1 MIWKERGVKMKKIQ
15 KPRKNRKTGAVIV
28 ILLGLLCAVST
39 VRSCGTKRAAIQG
52 KVDDVVYV
60 GQGSYDPANDGKIV
74 IVCGELKVLEPAYDD
89 ELGLTIYAPR
99 AMRSAKK
106 MKLKKW
112 NLPATEENMEWNS
125 DLGVGGMEIF
135 QGAADVG
142 DYHLSEEFIEQLMLG
157 REYEFDE
164 ETLSEAGLAIL
175 TDRKYRGEKF
185 IGTQRMGREIFEEGD
200 RRYQYSVPY
209 QSDGDMVTVIGIQ
222 EQGTLT
228 YVKGATPNM
237 LSGELDKKTALQ
249 KSGMSSGGVSIFRV
263 VLTILLLST
272 GIRMLLKKRDQK
284 KMEVAYE
291 KGKKGW
297 LLLMAFTTWAALIA
311 GCGKWTGNK
320 QDKVP
325 EVTMA
330 GSDTENMEN
339 PENSQSTPLPDIKE
353 LTYYVHGTMMEPIR
367 SVSLIRH
374 GEKALVRIEPW
385 DGEEEELFDYP
396 VDAETLDQARR
407 VLETYDV
414 ASWAGFRGSNPNVLD
429 GYSMSFQ
436 VKFVDGSRIE
446 AFGENKFPKNYHDVF
461 SELDDLTVE
470 AKDAFYEE
478 QSFLGKTGSRSYE
491 VTANS
496 Q

>member
-1 MIWKERGVKMKKIQ
+1 MIWKERGVKMKKTQ
-15 KPRKNRKTGAVIV
+15 KPRKNKKTGAVIV

-106 MKLKKW
+106 LKLKEW
-112 NLPATEENMEWNS
+112 NGSMTESNMEWNP
-125 DLGVGGMEIF
+125 DLGVGGMETF

-142 DYHLSEEFIEQLMLG
+142 AYHLSEEFIEQLMTG

-175 TDRKYRGEKF
+175 TDRKYSGEKF
-185 IGTQRMGREIFEEGD
+185 IGTQRMGRGVFEEGD
-200 RRYQYSVPY
+200 RHYYYSVPF

-237 LSGELDKKTALQ
+237 LSGELDKKTALK

-272 GIRMLLKKRDQK
+272 GIRMLLKNRDQK
-284 KMEVAYE
+284 E
-291 KGKKGW
+291 
-297 LLLMAFTTWAALIA
+297 
-311 GCGKWTGNK
+311 
-320 QDKVP
+320 
-325 EVTMA
+325 
-330 GSDTENMEN
+330 
-339 PENSQSTPLPDIKE
+339 
-353 LTYYVHGTMMEPIR
+353 
-367 SVSLIRH
+367 
-374 GEKALVRIEPW
+374 
-385 DGEEEELFDYP
+385 
-396 VDAETLDQARR
+396 
-407 VLETYDV
+407 
-414 ASWAGFRGSNPNVLD
+414 
-429 GYSMSFQ
+429 
-436 VKFVDGSRIE
+436 DGS
-446 AFGENKFPKNYHDVF
+446 G
-461 SELDDLTVE
+461 L
-470 AKDAFYEE
+470 
-478 QSFLGKTGSRSYE
+478 
-491 VTANS
+491 
-496 Q
+496 

>member
-1 MIWKERGVKMKKIQ
+1 MIWKERGVKMKKTQ

-39 VRSCGTKRAAIQG
+39 VRSCGTKRVAIQG

-142 DYHLSEEFIEQLMLG
+142 AYHLSEEFIEQLMTG

-175 TDRKYRGEKF
+175 TDRKYSGEKF
-185 IGTQRMGREIFEEGD
+185 IGTQRMGRGVFEEGD
-200 RRYQYSVPY
+200 RRYYYSVPF

-237 LSGELDKKTALQ
+237 LSGELDKKTALK

-263 VLTILLLST
+263 VLTILLLSI

-284 KMEVAYE
+284 E
-291 KGKKGW
+291 
-297 LLLMAFTTWAALIA
+297 
-311 GCGKWTGNK
+311 
-320 QDKVP
+320 
-325 EVTMA
+325 
-330 GSDTENMEN
+330 
-339 PENSQSTPLPDIKE
+339 
-353 LTYYVHGTMMEPIR
+353 
-367 SVSLIRH
+367 
-374 GEKALVRIEPW
+374 
-385 DGEEEELFDYP
+385 
-396 VDAETLDQARR
+396 
-407 VLETYDV
+407 
-414 ASWAGFRGSNPNVLD
+414 
-429 GYSMSFQ
+429 
-436 VKFVDGSRIE
+436 DGS
-446 AFGENKFPKNYHDVF
+446 G
-461 SELDDLTVE
+461 L
-470 AKDAFYEE
+470 
-478 QSFLGKTGSRSYE
+478 
-491 VTANS
+491 
-496 Q
+496 

>member
-1 MIWKERGVKMKKIQ
+1 MIWKERGVKMKKTQ
-15 KPRKNRKTGAVIV
+15 KPRKNKKTGAVIV

-106 MKLKKW
+106 LKLKEW
-112 NLPATEENMEWNS
+112 NGSMTESNMEWNP
-125 DLGVGGMEIF
+125 DLGVGGMETF

-142 DYHLSEEFIEQLMLG
+142 AYHLSEEFIEQLMTG

-175 TDRKYRGEKF
+175 TDRKYSGEKF
-185 IGTQRMGREIFEEGD
+185 IGTQRMGRGVFEEGD
-200 RRYQYSVPY
+200 RRYYYSVPF

-237 LSGELDKKTALQ
+237 LSGELDKKTALK

-284 KMEVAYE
+284 E
-291 KGKKGW
+291 
-297 LLLMAFTTWAALIA
+297 
-311 GCGKWTGNK
+311 
-320 QDKVP
+320 
-325 EVTMA
+325 
-330 GSDTENMEN
+330 
-339 PENSQSTPLPDIKE
+339 
-353 LTYYVHGTMMEPIR
+353 
-367 SVSLIRH
+367 
-374 GEKALVRIEPW
+374 
-385 DGEEEELFDYP
+385 
-396 VDAETLDQARR
+396 
-407 VLETYDV
+407 
-414 ASWAGFRGSNPNVLD
+414 
-429 GYSMSFQ
+429 
-436 VKFVDGSRIE
+436 DGS
-446 AFGENKFPKNYHDVF
+446 G
-461 SELDDLTVE
+461 L
-470 AKDAFYEE
+470 
-478 QSFLGKTGSRSYE
+478 
-491 VTANS
+491 
-496 Q
+496 

>member
-1 MIWKERGVKMKKIQ
+1 MIWKERGVKMKKTQ
-15 KPRKNRKTGAVIV
+15 KPRKNKKTGAVIV

-39 VRSCGTKRAAIQG
+39 VRSCGTKRADIQG

-89 ELGLTIYAPR
+89 ELGLTIHAPR

-106 MKLKKW
+106 LKLKEW
-112 NLPATEENMEWNS
+112 NAPMTEENMEWNS

-135 QGAADVG
+135 QGEADVG
-142 DYHLSEEFIEQLMLG
+142 TYHLSDEFLDNLMLG

-164 ETLSEAGLAIL
+164 ETLSEAGLTIL

-237 LSGELDKKTALQ
+237 LSGELDKKTALE
-249 KSGMSSGGVSIFRV
+249 KSGMSSSGVSIFRV

-284 KMEVAYE
+284 E
-291 KGKKGW
+291 
-297 LLLMAFTTWAALIA
+297 
-311 GCGKWTGNK
+311 
-320 QDKVP
+320 
-325 EVTMA
+325 
-330 GSDTENMEN
+330 
-339 PENSQSTPLPDIKE
+339 
-353 LTYYVHGTMMEPIR
+353 
-367 SVSLIRH
+367 
-374 GEKALVRIEPW
+374 
-385 DGEEEELFDYP
+385 
-396 VDAETLDQARR
+396 
-407 VLETYDV
+407 
-414 ASWAGFRGSNPNVLD
+414 
-429 GYSMSFQ
+429 
-436 VKFVDGSRIE
+436 DGS
-446 AFGENKFPKNYHDVF
+446 G
-461 SELDDLTVE
+461 L
-470 AKDAFYEE
+470 
-478 QSFLGKTGSRSYE
+478 
-491 VTANS
+491 
-496 Q
+496 

>member
-1 MIWKERGVKMKKIQ
+1 MKKTQ
-15 KPRKNRKTGAVIV
+15 KPRKNKKSGAVIV

-39 VRSCGTKRAAIQG
+39 VKSCGTKRAAIQG
-52 KVDDVVYV
+52 KVDNVVYV

-112 NLPATEENMEWNS
+112 NLPATKENMEWNS

-164 ETLSEAGLAIL
+164 ETLEEAGLTIL

-185 IGTQRMGREIFEEGD
+185 IGTQRMGRGVFEEGD
-200 RRYQYSVPY
+200 RRYQYSVPD

-222 EQGTLT
+222 DQGTLT

-237 LSGELDKKTALQ
+237 LSGELDKKTALK

-272 GIRMLLKKRDQK
+272 GIRMLLKKRAQK
-284 KMEVAYE
+284 E
-291 KGKKGW
+291 
-297 LLLMAFTTWAALIA
+297 
-311 GCGKWTGNK
+311 N
-320 QDKVP
+320 
-325 EVTMA
+325 
-330 GSDTENMEN
+330 GSG
-339 PENSQSTPLPDIKE
+339 L
-353 LTYYVHGTMMEPIR
+353 
-367 SVSLIRH
+367 
-374 GEKALVRIEPW
+374 
-385 DGEEEELFDYP
+385 
-396 VDAETLDQARR
+396 
-407 VLETYDV
+407 
-414 ASWAGFRGSNPNVLD
+414 
-429 GYSMSFQ
+429 
-436 VKFVDGSRIE
+436 
-446 AFGENKFPKNYHDVF
+446 
-461 SELDDLTVE
+461 
-470 AKDAFYEE
+470 
-478 QSFLGKTGSRSYE
+478 
-491 VTANS
+491 
-496 Q
+496 

>member
-1 MIWKERGVKMKKIQ
+1 MIWKERGVKMKKAQ
-15 KPRKNRKTGAVIV
+15 KPRKNKKTGAVIV

-39 VRSCGTKRAAIQG
+39 VRSCGTKRAAIQE

-89 ELGLTIYAPR
+89 ELGLTIHAPR

-106 MKLKKW
+106 LKLKEW
-112 NLPATEENMEWNS
+112 NGSMTESNMEWNP
-125 DLGVGGMEIF
+125 DLGVGGMETF

-142 DYHLSEEFIEQLMLG
+142 AYHLSEEFIEQLMTG

-185 IGTQRMGREIFEEGD
+185 IGTQRMGRGVFEEGD

-263 VLTILLLST
+263 VLTVLLLST

-284 KMEVAYE
+284 E
-291 KGKKGW
+291 
-297 LLLMAFTTWAALIA
+297 
-311 GCGKWTGNK
+311 
-320 QDKVP
+320 
-325 EVTMA
+325 
-330 GSDTENMEN
+330 
-339 PENSQSTPLPDIKE
+339 
-353 LTYYVHGTMMEPIR
+353 
-367 SVSLIRH
+367 
-374 GEKALVRIEPW
+374 
-385 DGEEEELFDYP
+385 
-396 VDAETLDQARR
+396 
-407 VLETYDV
+407 
-414 ASWAGFRGSNPNVLD
+414 
-429 GYSMSFQ
+429 
-436 VKFVDGSRIE
+436 DGS
-446 AFGENKFPKNYHDVF
+446 G
-461 SELDDLTVE
+461 L
-470 AKDAFYEE
+470 
-478 QSFLGKTGSRSYE
+478 
-491 VTANS
+491 
-496 Q
+496 

>member
-1 MIWKERGVKMKKIQ
+1 MIEIRYKGGKKQILKHMKERGVKMKKAQ
-15 KPRKNRKTGAVIV
+15 KPRKNKKTGAVIV

-39 VRSCGTKRAAIQG
+39 VRSCGTKRAAIQE

-112 NLPATEENMEWNS
+112 NLPETEENMEWNS

-135 QGAADVG
+135 RGKADVG
-142 DYHLSEEFIEQLMLG
+142 AYHLSEEFIEQLMLG
-157 REYEFDE
+157 RQYEFDE
-164 ETLSEAGLAIL
+164 EMISEAGLAIL

-185 IGTQRMGREIFEEGD
+185 IGTQRMGRGVFEEGD
-200 RRYQYSVPY
+200 RRYQYSVPF

-237 LSGELDKKTALQ
+237 LSGELDKKTALK

-284 KMEVAYE
+284 E
-291 KGKKGW
+291 
-297 LLLMAFTTWAALIA
+297 
-311 GCGKWTGNK
+311 
-320 QDKVP
+320 
-325 EVTMA
+325 
-330 GSDTENMEN
+330 
-339 PENSQSTPLPDIKE
+339 
-353 LTYYVHGTMMEPIR
+353 
-367 SVSLIRH
+367 
-374 GEKALVRIEPW
+374 
-385 DGEEEELFDYP
+385 
-396 VDAETLDQARR
+396 
-407 VLETYDV
+407 
-414 ASWAGFRGSNPNVLD
+414 
-429 GYSMSFQ
+429 
-436 VKFVDGSRIE
+436 DGS
-446 AFGENKFPKNYHDVF
+446 G
-461 SELDDLTVE
+461 L
-470 AKDAFYEE
+470 
-478 QSFLGKTGSRSYE
+478 
-491 VTANS
+491 
-496 Q
+496 

>member
-1 MIWKERGVKMKKIQ
+1 MKKTQ

-89 ELGLTIYAPR
+89 ELGLTIYVPR

-125 DLGVGGMEIF
+125 DLGGLGTFLGE
-135 QGAADVG
+135 ADVG
-142 DYHLSEEFIEQLMLG
+142 TYHLSDEFLDNLMLG

-164 ETLSEAGLAIL
+164 ETLEKAGLAIL

-222 EQGTLT
+222 EQGALT

-237 LSGELDKKTALQ
+237 LSGELDKKTALK

-263 VLTILLLST
+263 VLTVLLLST

-284 KMEVAYE
+284 EDE
-291 KGKKGW
+291 SG
-297 LLLMAFTTWAALIA
+297 L
-311 GCGKWTGNK
+311 
-320 QDKVP
+320 
-325 EVTMA
+325 
-330 GSDTENMEN
+330 
-339 PENSQSTPLPDIKE
+339 
-353 LTYYVHGTMMEPIR
+353 
-367 SVSLIRH
+367 
-374 GEKALVRIEPW
+374 
-385 DGEEEELFDYP
+385 
-396 VDAETLDQARR
+396 
-407 VLETYDV
+407 
-414 ASWAGFRGSNPNVLD
+414 
-429 GYSMSFQ
+429 
-436 VKFVDGSRIE
+436 
-446 AFGENKFPKNYHDVF
+446 
-461 SELDDLTVE
+461 
-470 AKDAFYEE
+470 
-478 QSFLGKTGSRSYE
+478 
-491 VTANS
+491 
-496 Q
+496 

>member
-1 MIWKERGVKMKKIQ
+1 MIWKERGVKMKKTQ
-15 KPRKNRKTGAVIV
+15 KPRKNKKTGAVIV
-28 ILLGLLCAVST
+28 ILLGLFCAVST
-39 VRSCGTKRAAIQG
+39 VRSCGTNRATIQG

-99 AMRSAKK
+99 AMRSAKI
-106 MKLKKW
+106 MKLKKR

-135 QGAADVG
+135 QGTADVG
-142 DYHLSEEFIEQLMLG
+142 AYHLSEEFIEQLMLG

-185 IGTQRMGREIFEEGD
+185 IGTQRMGRKIFEEGD

-237 LSGELDKKTALQ
+237 LSGELDKKTALK

-284 KMEVAYE
+284 E
-291 KGKKGW
+291 
-297 LLLMAFTTWAALIA
+297 
-311 GCGKWTGNK
+311 
-320 QDKVP
+320 
-325 EVTMA
+325 
-330 GSDTENMEN
+330 
-339 PENSQSTPLPDIKE
+339 
-353 LTYYVHGTMMEPIR
+353 
-367 SVSLIRH
+367 
-374 GEKALVRIEPW
+374 
-385 DGEEEELFDYP
+385 
-396 VDAETLDQARR
+396 
-407 VLETYDV
+407 
-414 ASWAGFRGSNPNVLD
+414 
-429 GYSMSFQ
+429 
-436 VKFVDGSRIE
+436 DGS
-446 AFGENKFPKNYHDVF
+446 G
-461 SELDDLTVE
+461 L
-470 AKDAFYEE
+470 
-478 QSFLGKTGSRSYE
+478 
-491 VTANS
+491 
-496 Q
+496 

>member
-1 MIWKERGVKMKKIQ
+1 MIWKERGVKMKKTQ
-15 KPRKNRKTGAVIV
+15 KPRKNKKTGAVIV

-106 MKLKKW
+106 LKLKEW
-112 NLPATEENMEWNS
+112 NGSMTESNMEWNS
-125 DLGVGGMEIF
+125 DMGGMGIF
-135 QGAADVG
+135 QGKADVG
-142 DYHLSEEFIEQLMLG
+142 AYHLSEEFIEQLMLG

-263 VLTILLLST
+263 VLTVLLLST

-284 KMEVAYE
+284 E
-291 KGKKGW
+291 
-297 LLLMAFTTWAALIA
+297 
-311 GCGKWTGNK
+311 
-320 QDKVP
+320 
-325 EVTMA
+325 
-330 GSDTENMEN
+330 
-339 PENSQSTPLPDIKE
+339 
-353 LTYYVHGTMMEPIR
+353 
-367 SVSLIRH
+367 
-374 GEKALVRIEPW
+374 
-385 DGEEEELFDYP
+385 
-396 VDAETLDQARR
+396 
-407 VLETYDV
+407 
-414 ASWAGFRGSNPNVLD
+414 
-429 GYSMSFQ
+429 
-436 VKFVDGSRIE
+436 DGS
-446 AFGENKFPKNYHDVF
+446 G
-461 SELDDLTVE
+461 L
-470 AKDAFYEE
+470 
-478 QSFLGKTGSRSYE
+478 
-491 VTANS
+491 
-496 Q
+496 